1 MVTMPSRAPR
11 RVTGV
16 APPALVHVLI
26 GVLTLV
32 AFALRVAGLHAS
44 LTGDELF
51 AYDDVHGRSLAS
63 MVSYIGHNE
72 ESSPP
77 LFFVL
82 AWFGAHLGDPTV
94 TIRWPSIVL
103 GSATVPLTYL
113 LARRLAGARVGVI
126 AAVLL
131 ALNPLAI
138 WQGAEARPYETL
150 MFFAVLSTLV
160 LLAALDAPRAWS
172 WWWVA
177 YAASLAA
184 VALTHYTGVFVLVT
198 QTAWALWTGRER
210 RVQILAASLGAVAL
224 FSWWLP
230 DFHSSWVGVY
240 DLLAVPLVPGQI
252 ARTLVQALIGHPGF
266 ASPADFPGTLATLA
280 VGAAVLAAGAAVFV
294 HRLRARPSA
303 TSRGRA
309 SLALVV
315 LLALATP
322 AGILLYSPFHNLL
335 LVHNLISSL
344 PYALI
349 ALAWLAYA
357 PGRGV
362 VSALV
367 TAVLVL
373 VLALG
378 AARTQASD
386 AQRAD
391 FRAAF
396 AFINARARAGDAIID
411 GSIFPFAPGYARY
424 IPAYLTHP
432 YLITTPAAPSARAD
446 WARARAG
453 GRTFVLVE
461 ASGLLN
467 AYRPPPLAG
476 ADPACATAHTVAQ
489 PPAGCVALRATRSY
503 PGLQRVVVSMYSGR

>member
-1 MVTMPSRAPR
+1 MVTMPSPAPR

-16 APPALVHVLI
+16 APPAFVPVLI
-26 GVLTLV
+26 GILTLV

-82 AWFGAHLGDPTV
+82 AWFSAHLGDATV

-126 AAVLL
+126 AAALV

-138 WQGAEARPYETL
+138 WQGAEARPYEAL

-172 WWWVA
+172 WWWLGYAVA
-177 YAASLAA
+177 VAAT
-184 VALTHYTGVFVLVT
+184 ALTHYTCVFVLVT

-266 ASPADFPGTLATLA
+266 TSLADFPGTPATVA
-280 VGAAVLAAGAAVFV
+280 VGVAVLAAGAAVVV
-294 HRLRARPSA
+294 HRRRARPAGPWPRS
-303 TSRGRA
+303 SV
-309 SLALVV
+309 ALVV

-322 AGILLYSPFHNLL
+322 AGILLYSPWHNLL

-349 ALAWLAYA
+349 ALAWLVCA
-357 PGRGV
+357 PGRGTLSTV
-362 VSALV
+362 V
-367 TAVLVL
+367 TAVLLL

-378 AARTQASD
+378 AARTQSSG
-386 AQRAD
+386 AQRAN

-396 AFINARARAGDAIID
+396 AFINARAQAGDAIID
-411 GSIFPFAPGYARY
+411 GSIFPFATGYAHY

-432 YLITTPAAPSARAD
+432 YLITTPDAASARVA

-453 GRTFVLVE
+453 GRVFLLVQ
-461 ASGLLN
+461 ASSVLN
-467 AYRPPPLAG
+467 AYHPSPLAG
-476 ADPACATAHTVAQ
+476 ADPACANARTLAEAQ
-489 PPAGCVALRATRSY
+489 DGCVALRATRSY